1 MNLRHIALACYFAFA
16 LIAKVA
22 AATGPPSAVA
32 TVAWLEAQG
41 DAHIENAFTRARSEN
56 KPLLLYWGASWCPPC
71 NQLKAT
77 LFNRQDFIAQS
88 RNFVAVHLDGDI
100 AGAQRLGKRFNVR
113 GYPTLILFS
122 PEGFEITRL
131 PGEADAPQILNLLQ
145 LGLAGGRP
153 IKQVLTEARS
163 GQTLSANEWRL
174 LAYYSWET
182 DEQQLVAQS
191 QLAGLL
197 QQLAVAS
204 TGVEIETTT
213 RLWLKALAASGQRI
227 KPDAALQ
234 KRVHSVL
241 KQASQARAH
250 MDVLINGA
258 VDIVRAMAPQRG
270 QARSSLLAEFDL
282 ALRRLQNDNTLSRAD
297 RISALQ
303 ARVDLARIDQAKN
316 IVEPIISPALVAEAK
331 QQAWRADRDIS
342 DGYERQ
348 AVISSAAYLL
358 GQAGAW
364 EDSDG
369 LLKANLSRSPSP
381 YYLMSQLGGNARKQG
396 NSSEALQWYESAFRK
411 SEGPAT
417 RLQWGATYFTA
428 LVELDPQDVG
438 RIERLASQLLREA
451 GQDQSAFYERSAR
464 SLQKVGA
471 LLSKWSADG
480 RQTAMMGRL
489 RLQLDGICGKID
501 AADKQRATC
510 DNLIKIRQPV

>member
-1 MNLRHIALACYFAFA
+1 MNLRHIVLACCFAFA
-16 LIAKVA
+16 LIAKVS
-22 AATGPPSAVA
+22 AATEPPSAA
-32 TVAWLEAQG
+32 AKVAWLEALG
-41 DAHIENAFTRARSEN
+41 DADIENAFARARSED
-56 KPLLLYWGASWCPPC
+56 KPLLLYWGAVWCPPC

-122 PEGFEITRL
+122 PEGLEITRL

-163 GQTLSANEWRL
+163 GQALSANEWRL
-174 LAYYSWET
+174 LAYYSWDT

-191 QLAGLL
+191 QLPGLL
-197 QQLAVAS
+197 QQLAMAS

-213 RLWLKALAASGQRI
+213 RLWLKALAANGQRI

-234 KRVHSVL
+234 KRVHNVL

-258 VDIVRAMAPQRG
+258 ADIVRAMTPQPG
-270 QARSSLLAEFDL
+270 HARSSLLAEFEL
-282 ALRRLQNDNTLSRAD
+282 ALQRLQADNTLSRAD

-303 ARVDLARIDQAKN
+303 ARVDLARINQDKDGVQSK
-316 IVEPIISPALVAEAK
+316 VAPTLLLEVR
-331 QQAWRADRDIS
+331 QQAWRVDREIS
-342 DGYERQ
+342 DLYERQ

-364 EDSDG
+364 SDSDG
-369 LLKANLSRSPSP
+369 LLKSNLNRSPSP
-381 YYLMSQLGGNARKQG
+381 YYLMSQLGSNARKQG
-396 NSSEALQWYESAFRK
+396 RSGDALQWYEAAFRK

-428 LVELDPQDVG
+428 LIELDPQDVG
-438 RIERLASQLLREA
+438 RIERLAGQLFKEA

-464 SLQKVGA
+464 SLQKVSA

-480 RQTAMMGRL
+480 RQTAVMGRL